1 MPEALPIVKAEGGP
15 DPLSSCVSVW
25 AGKAGR
31 VLLPDIAAD
40 AGKIIGIDARF
51 IRGKWEDTQ
60 KRPERDWG
68 KKEEGG
74 RLYACPLNFLVELRG
89 VEPLTS

>member
-15 DPLSSCVSVW
+15 DPLSSCVSDW

-60 KRPERDWG
+60 NGRKGIGVR
-68 KKEEGG
+68 KKKGAG
-74 RLYACPLNFLVELRG
+74 FMPAP
-89 VEPLTS
+89 